1 MHNFPRYPQNQN
13 SGGYYTAGKEE
24 TEAHRRT
31 TDLFIYLFIYFEWLH
46 FKITFTAKR

>member
-31 TDLFIYLFIYFEWLH
+31 TDLFIYLFIYLF
-46 FKITFTAKR
+46 